1 MAGVIS
7 DTKSPNVRLMVEG
20 VGSVRLNPFA
30 VCYKSPK
37 DKKQGSQPLVCP
49 VVQADPYDDGT
60 HFLTHTN
67 ESDTVAWKVK
77 LKVNRRLPTFKRYH
91 C

>member
-7 DTKSPNVRLMVEG
+7 DTKGPNVRLMVEG
-20 VGSVRLNPFA
+20 VGSVRLNHFA
-30 VCYKSPK
+30 LCYKSPK
-37 DKKQGSQPLVCP
+37 DKKQGSQPPVCP
-49 VVQADPYDDGT
+49 VVQADQYDDGT
-60 HFLTHTN
+60 HFLTYTN
-67 ESDTVAWKVK
+67 ESDTVVWKEK